1 MQRRRS
7 RHVVRR
13 HSRLGEALERLW
25 EGLKNGIDNSQYK
38 LEALL
43 DLLVA
48 RGAHVDGG
56 ESMYMNEQLLDVP
69 SVRAVPICEAL

>member
-1 MQRRRS
+1 M
-7 RHVVRR
+7 
-13 HSRLGEALERLW
+13 
-25 EGLKNGIDNSQYK
+25 
-38 LEALL
+38 EALL

-48 RGAHVDGG
+48 RDDAHVDGG